1 MSKLPTAE
9 EFFKNRREGEETEM
23 YSFTVG
29 YREDMIEFAKLHC
42 EAALKAASEN
52 ADTLKGEVYAS
63 KGCINKESILNA
75 YPLNNIK

>member
-9 EFFKNRREGEETEM
+9 EVYTDFHFNYKGDNNSVIEAM
-23 YSFTVG
+23 A
-29 YREDMIEFAKLHC
+29 EFAKLHV

-63 KGCINKESILNA
+63 KGCIDKDSILNA